1 MENIRHSSSLK
12 IISVTF
18 CNNRDAAYRCQS
30 PLSTSIVP
38 LQVLST
44 GLGENRSCT
53 LEWMN
58 SSGKRLMLFAQ
69 SIFSTFR
76 SSQHSISSVTVYTR
90 LCMMYLEVYA
100 HMIAHI
106 STRCT
111 YVCAYDD
118 TSRLDFS
125 EKISTSFDYT
135 YSIWDAEWWWVSRL
149 DFLMRT
155 RLVFEICV
163 SISTRFFYQISTRF
177 LCVDLGIFSPR
188 NLTNCPSYAT
198 LAKSTTSRHIL

>member
-1 MENIRHSSSLK
+1 MENLRHSPSLK

-18 CNNRDAAYRCQS
+18 CNNWDGSYHNPAA
-30 PLSTSIVP
+30 LSTSIVP

-44 GLGENRSCT
+44 DLGESRSCT

-76 SSQHSISSVTVYTR
+76 SSQHSISSVTVYTH

-106 STRCT
+106 STRCK
-111 YVCAYDD
+111 YVCIWWH
-118 TSRLDFS
+118 FS
-125 EKISTSFDYT
+125 TRSIERISTSFLCS
-135 YSIWDAEWWWVSRL
+135 YSIWDDEWWWVSRL
-149 DFLMRT
+149 VLMMRT
-155 RLVFEICV
+155 RLDLWDCV
-163 SISTRFFYQISTRF
+163 SISTRKFYQTSTRF
-177 LCVDLGIFSPR
+177 YVWIWGFFRPLGWQTARLMLRSLSPQHPD
-188 NLTNCPSYAT
+188 TF
-198 LAKSTTSRHIL
+198 